1 MLLYFLIFLIFLS
14 SVLFFAFVFII
25 GNWSIVYLWDIFFVM
40 FLYFSSY
47 FPFSWILLF
56 VGAQEFWAMG
66 LIFFSYLRDIDAE
79 WTLEHYLYHGLGDG
93 AT

>member
-1 MLLYFLIFLIFLS
+1 MLLYFLISFS

-25 GNWSIVYLWDIFFVM
+25 GTWSIVYLWDIFLFIM

-47 FPFSWILLF
+47 FLFSWILLLI
-56 VGAQEFWAMG
+56 GAQEFWAMG
-66 LIFFSYLRDIDAE
+66 LTFFSYLRDVDAE

>member
-1 MLLYFLIFLIFLS
+1 MLLYFLISLS

-25 GNWSIVYLWDIFFVM
+25 GNWSIVYLWDIFLFIM

-47 FPFSWILLF
+47 FLFSWILLF
-56 VGAQEFWAMG
+56 MGAQEFWAMG
-66 LIFFSYLRDIDAE
+66 LTFFSYLRDVDAE